1 MNYEEGRQLIY
12 SCPRRCSANTLLCV
26 KRKMHI
32 SFYRMRVLIR
42 RHLLSLLTAITNTFE
57 SERKIVVFIRVIRL
71 KMFNIPSEIT
81 LNLY

>member
-12 SCPRRCSANTLLCV
+12 SCPRRCPTNTLLCV

-32 SFYRMRVLIR
+32 SFYKMRILLH

-57 SERKIVVFIRVIRL
+57 SERKIVDVRKSDTIKDV
-71 KMFNIPSEIT
+71 
-81 LNLY
+81 